1 MAYVSELSY
10 YQELAAL
17 MNAHPEDYEIL
28 GEVDLNLG
36 LVMTGQAADLRVRL
50 QFEGLGCTEVSA
62 LDEGGEHSCDCW
74 LEGDLEAWGEMF
86 DDIHVNGMATGRKT
100 VNSLTLL
107 GDRIDI
113 RANDPLGKDLFFR
126 FNQTVQQFLD
136 GAAELEQSVV

>member
-1 MAYVSELSY
+1 
-10 YQELAAL
+10 
-17 MNAHPEDYEIL
+17 
-28 GEVDLNLG
+28 
-36 LVMTGQAADLRVRL
+36 
-50 QFEGLGCTEVSA
+50 
-62 LDEGGEHSCDCW
+62 
-74 LEGDLEAWGEMF
+74 MF